1 MLAVIVLANHD
12 TELGAA
18 LQRHL
23 RVPVVEAVGR
33 CHHILG
39 AHQAS
44 YTKSAQTDGKIRTN
58 KCYHPGILIDLEIIY
73 CTNYSF

>member
-33 CHHILG
+33 CHHVALNIMEHHGVL
-39 AHQAS
+39 HFVLVYSWQP
-44 YTKSAQTDGKIRTN
+44 
-58 KCYHPGILIDLEIIY
+58 CY
-73 CTNYSF
+73 

>member
-23 RVPVVEAVGR
+23 RVPVVEAVGC
-33 CHHILG
+33 CHHVALNIMEHHGVL
-39 AHQAS
+39 HFVLVYSWQP
-44 YTKSAQTDGKIRTN
+44 
-58 KCYHPGILIDLEIIY
+58 CY
-73 CTNYSF
+73 